1 MWLRY
6 MKLKE
11 SKACRFY
18 FGKGRVFA
26 LWFNVLWLK
35 DMWCGKYNT
44 KIWNWKCRDVCVYA
58 YPIQKRHLLPI
69 FYADVMVGNG
79 KKSKVDESCLMIKEL
94 LFFLVRWQTVFL
106 VFPNNFIQP
115 LRLEHL
121 IVLLVG
127 SVPFSFSYF
136 ETRLLWFG
144 KFVEVYVSRED
155 STWFIFLWCSLPPTH
170 KILYIWCVYMNMWYG
185 I

>member
-1 MWLRY
+1 MT
-6 MKLKE
+6 
-11 SKACRFY
+11 
-18 FGKGRVFA
+18 V
-26 LWFNVLWLK
+26 K

-69 FYADVMVGNG
+69 FYTDVMVGNG